1 MQEIELKLVI
11 PAAQSERAVSVLT
24 QLLGPVTETQDLVS
38 IYYDTP
44 ERQLRSQR
52 MALRLRKQGAQWIQT
67 LKGGG
72 GVQGGLHS
80 RNEWNWPVEAKQ
92 LNAACLAE
100 AAWPTELS
108 IEILQPVF
116 TTAFERGIWW
126 SRQQGV
132 EIEVAFDRGQVY
144 NDEHQV
150 PLNEIELE
158 LKAGEPADLFALANQ
173 IAGQL
178 PCWPGFVS
186 KAQKGYGLGLPE
198 KMIAVPPRDLNEALR
213 RVSVYLDAVN
223 AAATPTDSWPEYLLN
238 LTWLRV
244 FLAQRDL
251 SLDQVVVAEMQRVLS
266 RLQAEGLGV
275 LSEALLNSNTLGQI
289 CLKLARVA

>member
-11 PAAQSERAVSVLT
+11 PAAQSERAVAVLT
-24 QLLGPVTETQDLVS
+24 QLLGPVCETQDLVS

-52 MALRLRKQGAQWIQT
+52 MALRLRKQGVQWIQT

-72 GVQGGLHS
+72 GVHGGLHS
-80 RNEWNWPVEAKQ
+80 RNEWNWPVESKQ
-92 LNAACLAE
+92 LDASCLAE
-100 AAWPTELS
+100 AGWPAELS
-108 IEILQPVF
+108 IQTLQPVF

-126 SRQQGV
+126 SRQPGV
-132 EIEVAFDRGQVY
+132 EIEVAFDRGRVY
-144 NDEHQV
+144 NEEHDV

-158 LKAGEPADLFALANQ
+158 LKVGEPADLFALAGQ

-186 KAQKGYGLGLPE
+186 KAQKGYGLGLPVTRND
-198 KMIAVPPRDLNEALR
+198 APPRDLNEALR
-213 RVSVYLDAVN
+213 RVSIYLDSVN
-223 AAATPTDSWPEYLLN
+223 AAVTPSDNWSEYLLN

-244 FLAQRDL
+244 FLGQRDL
-251 SLDQVVVAEMQRVLS
+251 SLDQVLVAEMRRILS
-266 RLQAEGLGV
+266 SLQAQGVDALG
-275 LSEALLNSNTLGQI
+275 EALLNSTTIGQI
-289 CLKLARVA
+289 CLKLARV